1 MKKLDSI
8 SVNIW
13 DDYYDDGYVPNG
25 EIQSTYIYVEDEDM
39 PLEERKECLEFL
51 LNYINDNIK
60 LRGVKMWIELYDS
73 KKEYPNLIG
82 NAEAEKIFFKRW
94 EIKIEHLTHKQRE
107 VLVKLLNEANIS
119 MDGIPFNIYSES

>member
-82 NAEAEKIFFKRW
+82 NAEAEKILNF
-94 EIKIEHLTHKQRE
+94 IKPLQKHLFQIQKICRFHTIKMKSE
-107 VLVKLLNEANIS
+107 TITVLKI
-119 MDGIPFNIYSES
+119 